1 MSDDTAGL
9 GIASLNLQF
18 QRFCQTQPN
27 EGGRLSR
34 AKTAFGEAMYWLRIN
49 DDVHRERIAGDERSG
64 QKIKELT
71 NG

>member
-1 MSDDTAGL
+1 MSDETAGL

-34 AKTAFGEAMYWLRIN
+34 AKTSFDEAMYWLRIN
-49 DDVHRERIAGDERSG
+49 DDVHRARIAGDEKGG
-64 QKIKELT
+64 QRIRELT
-71 NG
+71 DG